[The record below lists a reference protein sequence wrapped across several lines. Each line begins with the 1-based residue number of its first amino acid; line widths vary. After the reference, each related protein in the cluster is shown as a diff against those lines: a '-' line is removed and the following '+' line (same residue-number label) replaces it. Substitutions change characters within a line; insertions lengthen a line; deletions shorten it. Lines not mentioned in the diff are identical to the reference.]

1 MHIVPFF
8 VLSITFSSTTG
19 AETDHLIKGAALFSR
34 FDEKGRQ
41 EEPSENRKSNTP
53 PIFGVTSISCGCV
66 SYPLSFIAA
75 AHGVKE
81 RDTAAEVSPLVAFQ
95 RRSQQ
100 GGF

>member
-8 VLSITFSSTTG
+8 LLSITFSSNAG
-19 AETDHLIKGAALFSR
+19 AETDHLIKCAALFSC

-41 EEPSENRKSNTP
+41 EEPSENRKSSTP
-53 PIFGVTSISCGCV
+53 LIFGVTSISCGCV

-95 RRSQQ
+95 RRSRQ